1 MSDLSAADRPFDN
14 IINFRDVGKSING
27 LTGRRILKEGVLFR
41 SARLDD
47 ASERDKRRLS
57 NELHI
62 STVIDLRSVYFP
74 LSPLNQATRTDQEN
88 RTEHRMAAQRRREQ
102 HPFPQPT
109 QEHSASETGPDEQSN
124 LMEDDYTHL
133 DTLLGINRVLIS
145 LTGKAWER
153 SLIWRLD
160 WVNFFKVLGL
170 SASGYRTEAVKIVV
184 QEVMAPRGLIGLG
197 QDTLDYSTSEIRE
210 MFDLLAGEHTPATD
224 DTDNDENEKDGGEVL
239 PLLLH
244 CTQGK
249 DRTGI
254 IILLLL
260 LLTHVPEDA
269 ISDDYV
275 RSESELVV
283 EAEERLKE
291 IRAMGIPEEYI
302 KCPAG
307 FTGAIR
313 GYLGERY
320 GGVEG
325 YLEIVG
331 VGKETQNKIKERLLA

>member
-1 MSDLSAADRPFDN
+1 MKH
-14 IINFRDVGKSING
+14 INWLVKA
-27 LTGRRILKEGVLFR
+27 LTKKKKKK
-41 SARLDD
+41 LDD

-160 WVNFFKVLGL
+160 WVNFLYV
-170 SASGYRTEAVKIVV
+170 
-184 QEVMAPRGLIGLG
+184 P
-197 QDTLDYSTSEIRE
+197 
-210 MFDLLAGEHTPATD
+210 
-224 DTDNDENEKDGGEVL
+224 VL
-239 PLLLH
+239 PAF
-244 CTQGK
+244 
-249 DRTGI
+249 
-254 IILLLL
+254 
-260 LLTHVPEDA
+260 E
-269 ISDDYV
+269 
-275 RSESELVV
+275 
-283 EAEERLKE
+283 
-291 IRAMGIPEEYI
+291 
-302 KCPAG
+302 
-307 FTGAIR
+307 
-313 GYLGERY
+313 
-320 GGVEG
+320 
-325 YLEIVG
+325 
-331 VGKETQNKIKERLLA
+331 